1 MKGNIQRVIDEDLC
15 VGCGTCY
22 STCPL
27 EAITLTKKDVFVP
40 SIITEKCNYCGL
52 CVLTCPGYHV
62 DYKLFQSERDEKVGY
77 NSYIG
82 KYVNVYLGH
91 ATNQHI
97 RFMGSSGGVITALLA
112 YALENGIIDGA
123 LVVTLKKMDPVVF
136 IAKSPK
142 EVQEAMGSK
151 YIPVPLNVGLREI
164 LNTDGH
170 FAVVG
175 LPCHL
180 LGLSRIISV
189 YPVLAKKIVLRLGLF
204 CGRGFDYHFVN
215 YVLNGLG
222 VSSSRMRKIRFRG
235 YGWPGKV
242 CVNYVLGS
250 GSKELFMD
258 YKELGKYSGG
268 YLFMPKR
275 CFFCPDHTAELADI
289 SFGDAWLDRI
299 KRLDS
304 QGTSLIIARTHQGNK
319 ILLAA
324 TQTGVINVSKSS
336 AKTVL
341 YSQYPALNFHKFSF
355 ATRHPVAKILGVKT
369 PLINVETFYK
379 KSIFMKFFS
388 ASLIMTQVAY
398 GILKKLGIPERL
410 PKLVV
415 MIWGLFHTLLGITGF
430 KLAMRGKVDRK
441 MT

>member
-15 VGCGTCY
+15 IGCGTCY

-40 SIITEKCNYCGL
+40 SITTEKCDHCGL
-52 CVLTCPGYHV
+52 CVLTCPGYHI
-62 DYKLFQSERDEKVGY
+62 DYKSFEPKRDEKVGY
-77 NSYIG
+77 NPYIG

-97 RFMGSSGGVITALLA
+97 RFMGSSGGVITALLM
-112 YALENGIIDGA
+112 YALEKGIIDGA
-123 LVVTLKKMDPVVF
+123 LVVTMKKMDPVVF
-136 IAKSPK
+136 IAKSPR

-180 LGLSRIISV
+180 LGLSRIILV

-222 VSSSRMRKIRFRG
+222 VSSSRVRKIRFRG

-242 CVNYVLGS
+242 CVDYGSES
-250 GSKELFMD
+250 GSEELFLD
-258 YKELGKYSGG
+258 YAKLGEYSGG

-275 CFFCPDHTAELADI
+275 CIFCPDHTAELADV
-289 SFGDAWLDRI
+289 SFGDAWLEEV
-299 KRLDS
+299 KQSDS
-304 QGTSLIIARTHQGNK
+304 QGTSLIITRTAWGNK
-319 ILLAA
+319 ILLEA
-324 TQTGVINVSKSS
+324 TQTGFINISESS
-336 AKTVL
+336 IEDVL
-341 YSQYPALNFHKFSF
+341 RSQYMALNFHKLSF
-355 ATRHPVAKILGVKT
+355 AARTPVAKILGLKT

-379 KSIFMKFFS
+379 KSIFMMFFS
-388 ASLIMTQVAY
+388 ASLIITQVAY

-410 PKLVV
+410 PKPLV

-430 KLAMRGKVDRK
+430 KLAMRGK
-441 MT
+441 